1 MTKAL
6 VEGGKHTVTA
16 ITRSDSTN
24 AIPEG
29 VIRKNV
35 DYSKPETIVEALK
48 GQDVLII
55 TLSVFSP
62 PGTEMTL
69 IDAAAKAGVQWVLPN
84 AWGGDTSNEV
94 LVKAV
99 PGFEKHKILNY
110 LDEKGISHISV
121 ATNFWYEWSL
131 AFQPGFGF
139 DIPKKDAILFDEG
152 TVKICTSTWPQV
164 GRAVAALLSLPVKP
178 EGGKERSLE
187 NFKNKMVYM
196 KSFTLSQLDMF
207 ESILRVTG
215 DKKEDWTITK
225 VPSQERY
232 AKGIQ
237 KMQAGDRVGFAEMMY
252 TRMFYNDGV
261 GDYEH
266 KGLINDALGLP
277 VEDLDEATKAA
288 VERSKVFKFA

>member
-16 ITRSDSTN
+16 ITRHDSTN
-24 AIPEG
+24 ALPEG
-29 VIRKNV
+29 VIRKNI
-35 DYSKPETIVEALK
+35 DYSKPETVVEALK
-48 GQDVLII
+48 GQDVLVI
-55 TLSVFSP
+55 TSP
-62 PGTEMTL
+62 PSTEITL

-84 AWGGDTSNEV
+84 AWGSDTSNEV
-94 LVKAV
+94 LLEVVRGV
-99 PGFEKHKILNY
+99 PGFEKDKILAY
-110 LDEKGISHISV
+110 LNEKGISHISV
-121 ATNFWYEWSL
+121 VTNFWYEWSL
-131 AFQPGFGF
+131 AFQAGFGF
-139 DIPKKDAILFDEG
+139 DIPKKDVVLFDEG
-152 TVKICTSTWPQV
+152 TVKVCTSTWPQV

-178 EGGKERSLE
+178 EGGNKERSLE

-232 AKGIQ
+232 ANGIK
-237 KMQAGDRVGFAEMMY
+237 KMQAGDRVGFAEMGY
-252 TRMFYNDGV
+252 TRLFYNDGV
-261 GDYEH
+261 GNYEH
-266 KGLINDALGLP
+266 KGLINDVLGLP